1 MIDVLSREELVK
13 ITDRRQPAKIAAQL
27 AIQGFTFTWGADGYP
42 KLDRDHYHAMMNPEG
57 KLARRRREPNFEAVR
72 KAA

>member
-1 MIDVLSREELVK
+1 
-13 ITDRRQPAKIAAQL
+13 
-27 AIQGFTFTWGADGYP
+27 
-42 KLDRDHYHAMMNPEG
+42 MMNPEG